1 MTISLHK
8 CCHTLQNNE
17 SESILSCY
25 VCHLTES
32 SDEKCHLRKF
42 SDSTWTTIKHVA
54 ALRKNLKSDKYLEV
68 TQTILAS
75 SDRESLSIGYHASC
89 HKSYTAVKRAKED
102 LAPDDEFATKIRC
115 TETRRSSA
123 FPKSDGQGILKGT
136 CIFCSKSRKK
146 KNGKDEPRLKVATI
160 AGCESLY
167 HRAKF
172 SKNEHIKSLV
182 RSGVDL
188 IAKEAEY
195 HKSCRVQFLK
205 DTDKQETPMETTSSQ
220 SCHKMVFASLLS
232 FIQDE
237 VFAKHR
243 TIFVSDLLAMY
254 KEEYASIGESG
265 TESDVPVYI
274 AQNLSRKIKD
284 HLKDRVTITLVNQRK
299 GNCIHS
305 SDIPEEE
312 AHSRL
317 HEDSKRYEENI
328 KLRWAALHLRSQII
342 KLPKTR
348 TPNLATVQTLKEC
361 APEMP
366 EQLDLF
372 LRSLLGGITPILNG
386 TQKDIL
392 DQKVTAMGSDAIS
405 GFKIAAGCRL
415 QPAFSGH
422 LPAIFKQERQCFFR
436 ISVIDSEQETIYSV
450 EDDPFDCG
458 MGSSSEAESD

>member
-1 MTISLHK
+1 MDAAETSVLSTENQSLAQEINSVSASIVNQ
-8 CCHTLQNNE
+8 QNNE

-25 VCHLTES
+25 VCHLTDS
-32 SDEKCHLRKF
+32 SDEKGHLRKF

-54 ALRKNLKSDKYLEV
+54 ALCKNLKSDKYLGV
-68 TQTILAS
+68 TQTILS
-75 SDRESLSIGYHASC
+75 STDRESLSIGYHASC

-102 LAPDDEFATKIRC
+102 LAPDDESATKIRC

-123 FPKSDGQGILKGT
+123 FPKSDRQGILKGT
-136 CIFCSKSRKK
+136 CIFCSKSRRK

-205 DTDKQETPMETTSSQ
+205 DTDKQDKPMETTSSQ
-220 SCHKMVFASLLS
+220 SCHKMAFASLLS

-237 VFAKHR
+237 VLAKHR

-265 TESDVPVYI
+265 TESDVPVYT
-274 AQNLSRKIKD
+274 AQNLTRKIKD

-312 AHSRL
+312 AHIRL
-317 HEDSKRYEENI
+317 HEDSKRYEENS
-328 KLRWAALHLRSQII
+328 KLRWAALHLRSQIM

-348 TPNLATVQTLKEC
+348 TPNPATVQTLKEC

-372 LRSLLGGITPILNG
+372 LRSLLG
-386 TQKDIL
+386 
-392 DQKVTAMGSDAIS
+392 
-405 GFKIAAGCRL
+405 
-415 QPAFSGH
+415 
-422 LPAIFKQERQCFFR
+422 
-436 ISVIDSEQETIYSV
+436 
-450 EDDPFDCG
+450 
-458 MGSSSEAESD
+458 